1 ADSPIRLDI
10 KKLTVVADTENG
22 PLPLDRMGSG
32 ETWVSLHLITYL
44 VLQRWFAKKNISV
57 PRFVFFDQ
65 PTQAYFPPDSDDE
78 TVKNTDREAVL
89 NMFHLIKEAAEE
101 FGLQIVIMEHAD
113 IGQDWFQEM
122 IAEKWWDGTKKLVPL
137 DWIKKKKE
145 TD

>member
-1 ADSPIRLDI
+1 LDI

-44 VLQRWFAKKNISV
+44 VLQRWFVKRKIPV

-89 NMFHLIKEAAEE
+89 NMFQLIKREAEE
-101 FGLQIVIMEHAD
+101 FGVQIVIMEHAD

-122 IAEKWWDGTKKLVPL
+122 IVEKWWDGRKKLVPIE
-137 DWIKKKKE
+137 WIEQKNE
-145 TD
+145 G